1 MTNFD
6 IYNWPKNYVE
16 DCFAQE
22 NDELENIFV
31 DDYIM
36 KDLDFYTSELEE
48 HELEQLLSTVTKLAS
63 YFSRLRISVV
73 EILGVKILNRLL
85 DEADEEFESNLEQN
99 SKNPFKKINS
109 SQVTEE
115 IRKQFEEEE

>member
-1 MTNFD
+1 
-6 IYNWPKNYVE
+6 
-16 DCFAQE
+16 
-22 NDELENIFV
+22 
-31 DDYIM
+31 M